1 MEWLSLGWVDI
12 AMLGILAISAI
23 VGLVRGLTFEL
34 LSLAGWFVA
43 YFAARWLQPWVAP
56 YLPVGVPGSL
66 LNQGVAFASAFL
78 VVLIV
83 WSLLA
88 RAVSALIGATPLR
101 PLDRLLGAVFGVLR
115 GAVVL
120 LAFATLIAYTPAAR
134 TQAWRESV
142 GAGLLE
148 AALQGLLPLMPGTAA
163 PPPRRARE
171 T

>member
-1 MEWLSLGWVDI
+1 MEWLPSNWVDL
-12 AMLGILAISAI
+12 AMLGILAISAV

-43 YFAARWLQPWVAP
+43 YFAGRWLEPWVAP
-56 YLPVGVPGSL
+56 HLPIGAPGSL

-101 PLDRLLGAVFGVLR
+101 PLDRLLGALFGVLR
-115 GAVVL
+115 GAIVL
-120 LAFATLIAYTPAAR
+120 LAFATLVAYTPAAR
-134 TQAWRESV
+134 SQAWRESV
-142 GAGLLE
+142 GAAIL
-148 AALQGLLPLMPGTAA
+148 AAVLQGVLPLVPGASA
-163 PPPRRARE
+163 PPARQA
-171 T
+171 

>member
-1 MEWLSLGWVDI
+1 MEWLPSNWVDL
-12 AMLGILAISAI
+12 AMLCILVLSAV

-43 YFAARWLQPWVAP
+43 YFAARWLEPWLAP
-56 YLPVGVPGSL
+56 HLPVGAPGSL
-66 LNQGVAFASAFL
+66 LNQGVAFASAF
-78 VVLIV
+78 VFVLIV

-101 PLDRLLGAVFGVLR
+101 PLDRLLGALFGIVR

-120 LAFATLIAYTPAAR
+120 LVFATLVAYTPVAR
-134 TQAWRESV
+134 SQAWRESV
-142 GAGLLE
+142 GAALAG
-148 AALQGLLPLMPGTAA
+148 AVLQGLLPLVPGASA
-163 PPPRRARE
+163 PPARAARE